1 MQDIYLYKKAKA
13 ILNIKNVQ
21 EITEHLNLLSCYN
34 INNEIVFTKKQMDY
48 NFIDTIEELIKFM
61 YPNDSILNITQNYQ
75 NDKIEFEI
83 ELEIDTKLRTI
94 EFLKVYTFNDTDFYK
109 LNIDDFRSLIFRLN
123 NNPFSFVENVNYDH
137 DQSSKKLDNKIKET
151 FLFFLDWY
159 MVQYKIEVY
168 KIEGKLY
175 YTNEWNDEGFWDHEK
190 LLKIVN
196 DMLTDP
202 KEYFP
207 NLLDLF
213 KELIL

>member
-13 ILNIKNVQ
+13 ILNIKDVQ

-61 YPNDSILNITQNYQ
+61 YPNDSILNITQNDL

-109 LNIDDFRSLIFRLN
+109 LNIDDFRFLN
-123 NNPFSFVENVNYDH
+123 NNPFSFVE
-137 DQSSKKLDNKIKET
+137 KLDQIKEPT
-151 FLFFLDWY
+151 KEEIKNIQTLIFKYFLY
-159 MVQYKIEVY
+159 SREYTIY
-168 KIEGKLY
+168 KIEGELFY
-175 YTNEWNDEGFWDHEK
+175 DNPHGDNFISHND
-190 LLKIVN
+190 
-196 DMLTDP
+196 
-202 KEYFP
+202 
-207 NLLDLF
+207 LLDYLNYHMLDDGAFISDLWLQF
-213 KELIL
+213 KELRL

>member
-61 YPNDSILNITQNYQ
+61 YPNDSILNITQNHTS
-75 NDKIEFEI
+75 DKIEFEI
-83 ELEIDTKLRTI
+83 ELEIDNNLRTI

-123 NNPFSFVENVNYDH
+123 SNPFSFVEYVNYDY

-151 FLFFLDWY
+151 FLFLLDWY

-175 YTNEWNDEGFWDHEK
+175 YTNEWNDEGFWDHK
-190 LLKIVN
+190 TLLERLN

-202 KEYFP
+202 TVYFP

-213 KELIL
+213 KELKL

>member
-13 ILNIKNVQ
+13 ILNIKSVQ
-21 EITEHLNLLSCYN
+21 EITEHLNLLNCYN

-48 NFIDTIEELIKFM
+48 NFTDTIEELINSM
-61 YPNDSILNITQNYQ
+61 YPKDSILNITQNDL
-75 NDKIEFEI
+75 NDKIELEI
-83 ELEIDTKLRTI
+83 ELEIDTNLRTI
-94 EFLKVYTFNDTDFYK
+94 EFLKVYTFNGTDFYA
-109 LNIDDFRSLIFRLN
+109 LNLNDFGFLN
-123 NNPFSFVENVNYDH
+123 NNPFSFVENMNYDH
-137 DQSSKKLDNKIKET
+137 DQSSKNLDNKIKET

-175 YTNEWNDEGFWDHEK
+175 YTNEWNDNGFWDHK
-190 LLKIVN
+190 TLLETVN

-213 KELIL
+213 KELN